1 MTVGLV
7 AALVAMLLPDLRQLL
22 HRAGYAVLVAESRNH
37 GRSDRDGYSSLPRFT
52 QDLDSALD
60 WQRQVIR
67 WAARPCYSAPRAGA
81 TSARL

>member
-7 AALVAMLLPDLRQLL
+7 AALVAMLLPGLRQL
-22 HRAGYAVLVAESRNH
+22 HRAGYAVLLTESRNH
-37 GRSDRDGYSSLPRFT
+37 GRSDRDGYNSLPRLA

-67 WAARPCYSAPRAGA
+67 WTAWPCYSAPRAGA